1 MPTSRSESRR
11 PRRHRSALL
20 TGAAAAA
27 ALLLASCGGA
37 STTTDTAE
45 APATSAPAT
54 TVTTETPTTTAP
66 ASTTST
72 ASTLPPLPDPSP
84 ALSSPGDNRVLVVG
98 DSVILGAATDVPRE
112 LVGWNVTFD
121 ARESRFVN
129 NGVAVLQQ
137 RRADVDGLRA
147 LDRATVEQAFADA
160 GRPPPPPPAPL
171 SVTGALGRVVVIH
184 LCTNYQA
191 GGGFASYIES
201 FMDYLDGVERVVWV
215 TCGEWS
221 PGQTE
226 ANEAIR
232 AAASIHPTIVVADW
246 GRYATGP
253 GYTYDDG
260 IHLTETGRAELA
272 ALVARAVGPAPQPLP
287 APAPTTLPAPTT
299 TVAPPDEVPA
309 DG

>member
-1 MPTSRSESRR
+1 MLPSRFESHR
-11 PRRHRSALL
+11 PRRRRSALL
-20 TGAAAAA
+20 ASAAAA
-27 ALLLASCGGA
+27 ALVLSSCGGA
-37 STTTDTAE
+37 STTDTDA
-45 APATSAPAT
+45 APATSTPAT
-54 TVTTETPTTTAP
+54 TAITEAPTTTTS

-84 ALSSPGDNRVLVVG
+84 ALSSPGDDRVLVVG
-98 DSVILGAATDVPRE
+98 DSVILGAATDIPRE

-147 LDRATVEQAFADA
+147 LDRATVEQAYADA
-160 GRPPPPPPAPL
+160 GKPPPPAPAPL
-171 SVTGALGRVVVIH
+171 SVAGALGRVVVIH

-232 AAASIHPTIVVADW
+232 AAASDHPTIVVADW
-246 GRYATGP
+246 GRYASGP

-260 IHLTETGRAELA
+260 IHLTEIGRAELA

-287 APAPTTLPAPTT
+287 SPAPTTLPAPTT
-299 TVAPPDEVPA
+299 TVAPPAEVPA
-309 DG
+309 EG